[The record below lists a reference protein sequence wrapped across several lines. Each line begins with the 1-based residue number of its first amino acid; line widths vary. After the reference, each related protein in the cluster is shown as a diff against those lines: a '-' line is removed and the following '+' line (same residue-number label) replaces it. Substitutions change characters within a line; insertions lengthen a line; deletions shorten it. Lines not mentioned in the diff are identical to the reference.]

1 MFQRSDDVFKTRLNM
16 RSIEQLRIKL
26 FVDAA
31 DLDSILEWCPN
42 PLIKGLTTN
51 PTLMR
56 KAGVSDYEEF
66 SRKVLNLFPN
76 LPISIEV
83 FADDLEGME
92 SQARKIASW
101 GANAYVK
108 IPITNTQGEST
119 CPIIRRLSQ
128 SGIPLNI
135 TAVMTSEQVETVRDV
150 LHRMTPAVVS
160 VFGGR
165 IADTGVD
172 PIPIMKSSLQILRN
186 LPLAEL
192 LWASPRELLNVFQA
206 DEIGT
211 HIITVTPDLLKKCS
225 IVGRDLTAYSL
236 ETVKMFHSDAVA
248 AGFSL

>member
-1 MFQRSDDVFKTRLNM
+1 MK
-16 RSIEQLRIKL
+16 SIDQLHIKL

-31 DLDSILEWCPN
+31 DLGSIVEWCQN

-92 SQARKIASW
+92 SHARKIAGW

-135 TAVMTSEQVETVRDV
+135 TAIMTSGQVEIVSEA
-150 LHRMTPAVVS
+150 LHRATPAVVS
-160 VFGGR
+160 VFAGR

-172 PIPIMKSSLQILRN
+172 PIPIMQSSLQILRD
-186 LPLAEL
+186 LPCAEL
-192 LWASPRELLNVFQA
+192 LWASPREILNLFQA

-211 HIITVTPDLLKKCS
+211 HIITVTPDLLAKCS
-225 IVGRDLTAYSL
+225 IVGRDLEAYSL
-236 ETVKMFHSDAVA
+236 ETVKMFYSDAVTA
-248 AGFSL
+248 RYSI

>member
-1 MFQRSDDVFKTRLNM
+1 M
-16 RSIEQLRIKL
+16 RSIDQLRIKL

-31 DLDSILEWCPN
+31 DLESIIEWCQN

-83 FADDLEGME
+83 FADDLDGME
-92 SQARKIASW
+92 TQALKIASW

-119 CPIIRRLSQ
+119 CPIVHRLSRA
-128 SGIPLNI
+128 GIPLNI
-135 TAVMTSEQVETVRDV
+135 TAVMTSGQVETVKDA
-150 LHRMTPAVVS
+150 LHRATPAVVS
-160 VFGGR
+160 VFAGR

-172 PIPIMKSSLQILRN
+172 PIPIMQSSLRILRD
-186 LPLAEL
+186 LPSAEL
-192 LWASPRELLNVFQA
+192 LWASPREILNLLQA

-211 HIITVTPDLLKKCS
+211 HIITVTPELLKKCS
-225 IVGRDLTAYSL
+225 IIGREWDAYSL
-236 ETVKMFHSDAVA
+236 ETVRMFHSDAVA
-248 AGFSL
+248 ARYSL